1 MYWNKWAG
9 KHEHEELEEGAWIEP
24 ALALLRN
31 KVKGDWTEK
40 HCNVARKLFLE
51 GGWTR
56 KRLFDIGWSDVSK
69 CQACQLEEGTEKHR
83 LQNGT
88 RSGGRFWRPSESGS
102 TWRERR
108 RKSGSGKEVSSRTL
122 SVKADGTEAISV

>member
-1 MYWNKWAG
+1 MCPRDVKKMLMQRARPVYWNKWAA

-31 KVKGDWTEK
+31 KVRGNWTEK

-56 KRLFDIGWSDVSK
+56 KRLFDI
-69 CQACQLEEGTEKHR
+69 A
-83 LQNGT
+83 
-88 RSGGRFWRPSESGS
+88 GRM
-102 TWRERR
+102 
-108 RKSGSGKEVSSRTL
+108 
-122 SVKADGTEAISV
+122 